1 MNNKLIIA
9 TATALALTAGSAYA
23 ADLPARKGPPPVYAP
38 LPEWGGFYAGVNAG
52 AAWAESGVVNISSG
66 VVQFDSANIAGGSL
80 AFGQAAASAATGAAA
95 AGNGGFLGGG
105 QIGYNWRLTP
115 RLFDHDPQMVA
126 GFETDI
132 EGVAGGGSTGQT
144 GAFYGVA
151 GFKSNNML
159 STLSASRSLDFLG
172 TAQGRIGVLIT
183 PTWLF
188 YATAGLAYG
197 GVNTSASIFQNI
209 AGPTP
214 TVATAFGS
222 GGNYSGTRVG
232 WTAGGGVEWMFLP
245 NWSAKVGISL
255 FRSRN
260 RQLRRRQ
267 SDRAPQRACGDAFL
281 LHYCCAGLDAVQRTR
296 HSGGSELPFQLERP
310 GSDRREILILREHPA
325 NVRKARYS
333 NGEAAKETCAFD
345 RARPQG
351 RVAEID
357 AGASR
362 VANLTRR
369 EPLTRR
375 ESKAPPAIDERLA
388 TKERARCARMTVRS
402 REGHI
407 RNDRFSSKSFASR
420 R

>member
-9 TATALALTAGSAYA
+9 TTTALALAAGSA
-23 ADLPARKGPPPVYAP
+23 LRRRSARAQ
-38 LPEWGGFYAGVNAG
+38 G
-52 AAWAESGVVNISSG
+52 AAARLRSLARVGRLLCRRERRRRLGRKRRRQYLVG
-66 VVQFDSANIAGGSL
+66 CRQFDSANIAGGSL
-80 AFGQAAASAATGAAA
+80 AFGQAAASAGTGSAA

-115 RLFDHDPQMVA
+115 RFFDYDPQMVA

-144 GAFYGVA
+144 GAFYGVT

-172 TAQGRIGVLIT
+172 TARGRIGVLIT

-214 TVATAFGS
+214 AVATAFGS

-260 RQLRRRQ
+260 RQLQRRQ
-267 SDRAPQRACGDAFL
+267 SDRALQRAAATPLFFTTAAQASTQFNE
-281 LHYCCAGLDAVQRTR
+281 HIIRAGLNYHFNWSAPV
-296 HSGGSELPFQLERP
+296 P
-310 GSDRREILILREHPA
+310 I
-325 NVRKARYS
+325 V
-333 NGEAAKETCAFD
+333 AKF
-345 RARPQG
+345 
-351 RVAEID
+351 
-357 AGASR
+357 
-362 VANLTRR
+362 
-369 EPLTRR
+369 
-375 ESKAPPAIDERLA
+375 
-388 TKERARCARMTVRS
+388 
-402 REGHI
+402 
-407 RNDRFSSKSFASR
+407 
-420 R
+420 

>member
-9 TATALALTAGSAYA
+9 TATALVLTAGSAYA

-38 LPEWGGFYAGVNAG
+38 LPEWGGFYAGVSAG

-172 TAQGRIGVLIT
+172 TARGRIGVLIT

-197 GVNTSASIFQNI
+197 GVNTSTSIFQNI

-214 TVATAFGS
+214 TIATAFGS

-245 NWSAKVGISL
+245 NWSAKVEYLYFDLGSVSYSAGNLTAPYTGATATPL
-255 FRSRN
+255 FFITAAQASTQFNQHMIR
-260 RQLRRRQ
+260 
-267 SDRAPQRACGDAFL
+267 
-281 LHYCCAGLDAVQRTR
+281 AGLNYHFNWSA
-296 HSGGSELPFQLERP
+296 
-310 GSDRREILILREHPA
+310 PA
-325 NVRKARYS
+325 PIV
-333 NGEAAKETCAFD
+333 AKF
-345 RARPQG
+345 
-351 RVAEID
+351 
-357 AGASR
+357 
-362 VANLTRR
+362 
-369 EPLTRR
+369 
-375 ESKAPPAIDERLA
+375 
-388 TKERARCARMTVRS
+388 
-402 REGHI
+402 
-407 RNDRFSSKSFASR
+407 
-420 R
+420 